1 LSAAPG
7 IDDAKSHYP
16 GEGTLSTQ
24 TQREDLIEVEEKYQ
38 VATYKKF
45 PFVIERGEDVWVYT
59 TTGERYLDLYGG
71 HAVVSTGH
79 SHPRIVQAISE
90 QAARLIFYSN
100 LVYNDARARAAK
112 KLVET
117 APEPLTKAFFVNS
130 GTEANENA
138 MKIARMLTE
147 RLKIISFDGGFHGRT
162 PGSVSATGLA
172 KYRHNVSPLLEGHV
186 YADFGSVA
194 SVETLLDEETAAVIL
209 EPIQSMGGV
218 RMAEPQFYE
227 ALREMCDQAGA
238 MLIYDEV
245 QTGMGRTGD
254 FYFAGRFGVVPDMV
268 ALAKGIASG
277 VPMGAVLMTDAIAG
291 EIKNGDLGTT
301 FGGGPLACV
310 ALETTVDVI
319 RDERLL
325 ENVRENSEYMFAEL
339 RKMLLVEEVRGLGY
353 LIGIKFPD
361 GTAKHIQQALLEKKI
376 ITGLSED
383 PSVLRLLP
391 PLTLKRPEIELFLE
405 ELSVIAPGW

>member
-1 LSAAPG
+1 LTTQPQLENL
-7 IDDAKSHYP
+7 ID
-16 GEGTLSTQ
+16 
-24 TQREDLIEVEEKYQ
+24 IEEQYQ

-59 TTGERYLDLYGG
+59 TDGERYLDLYGG

-79 SHPRIVQAISE
+79 SHPRIVQAIKD
-90 QAARLIFYSN
+90 QAERLIFYSN

-112 KLVET
+112 TLVET
-117 APEPLTKAFFVNS
+117 APEPLSKAFFVNS

-138 MKIARMLTE
+138 MKIARMLTG
-147 RLKIISFDGGFHGRT
+147 RKKIISFEGGFHGRT
-162 PGSVSATGLA
+162 PGSVSATGLP
-172 KYRHNVSPLLEGHV
+172 KYRENVSPLLEGHV
-186 YADFGSVA
+186 YAEFGNIDSVTA
-194 SVETLLDEETAAVIL
+194 LLHEDTAAIIL

-218 RMAEPQFYE
+218 RMAEPEFYR
-227 ALREMCDQAGA
+227 ALRARCDEANA

-245 QTGMGRTGD
+245 QTGMGRTGE

-291 EIKNGDLGTT
+291 EIKSGDLGTT
-301 FGGGPLACV
+301 FGGGPLACA
-310 ALETTVDVI
+310 ALEATVDVI
-319 RDERLL
+319 RDEHLL
-325 ENVRENSEYMFAEL
+325 ENVRENSEYLFAEL

-353 LIGIKFPD
+353 LVGIKFA
-361 GTAKHIQQALLEKKI
+361 GGSAKPVQQALLEKKI
-376 ITGLSED
+376 ITGLSDD

-391 PLTLKRPEIELFLE
+391 PLTLKRAEIDLFLD
-405 ELSVIAPGW
+405 ELSRIAMG

>member
-1 LSAAPG
+1 M
-7 IDDAKSHYP
+7 
-16 GEGTLSTQ
+16 STQ
-24 TQREDLIEVEEKYQ
+24 TQREDLIEIEENYQ

-79 SHPRIVQAISE
+79 SHPRIVQVISE

-138 MKIARMLTE
+138 MKIARMLTD
-147 RLKIISFDGGFHGRT
+147 RQKIISFEGGFHGRT
-162 PGSVSATGLA
+162 PGSVSATGIA
-172 KYRHNVSPLLEGHV
+172 KYRQNVAPLLQGHV

-218 RMAEPQFYE
+218 RMAEPQFYQ

-254 FYFAGRFGVVPDMV
+254 FYFAGRFDVVPDMV

-277 VPMGAVLMTDAIAG
+277 VPMGAVLMTDAISG
-291 EIKNGDLGTT
+291 EIKSGDLGTT

-310 ALETTVDVI
+310 ALEATVDVI

-325 ENVRENSEYMFAEL
+325 ENVRENSEYLFAEL

-353 LIGIKFPD
+353 LVGIKFPE
-361 GTAKHIQQALLEKKI
+361 GTAKHIQQALLEKRI

-391 PLTLKRPEIELFLE
+391 PLTLKRPEIDLFLE
-405 ELSVIAPGW
+405 ELRIIAPGW

>member
-1 LSAAPG
+1 M
-7 IDDAKSHYP
+7 
-16 GEGTLSTQ
+16 STQ
-24 TQREDLIEVEEKYQ
+24 PQLENLIDIEEQCQ

-45 PFVIERGEDVWVYT
+45 PFVIERGQDVWVYT

-79 SHPRIVQAISE
+79 SHPRVVQAIAD

-100 LVYNDARARAAK
+100 LVYNDARARAAQ
-112 KLVET
+112 KLVEI

-138 MKIARMLTE
+138 MKIARMLTGRE
-147 RLKIISFDGGFHGRT
+147 KIISFEGGFHGRT

-172 KYRHNVSPLLEGHV
+172 KYRENVSPLLAGHV
-186 YADFGSVA
+186 YADFGNVA
-194 SVETLLDEETAAVIL
+194 SVESLLDEDTAAIIL

-218 RMAEPQFYE
+218 RMAEPEFYQ

-245 QTGMGRTGD
+245 QTGMGRIGE
-254 FYFAGRFGVVPDMV
+254 FFFAGRFGAVPDMI

-291 EIKNGDLGTT
+291 EINTGDLGTT
-301 FGGGPLACV
+301 FGGGPLACA
-310 ALETTVDVI
+310 ALEATVDVI

-325 ENVRENSEYMFAEL
+325 ENVRENSEYLFAEL

-353 LIGIKFPD
+353 LIGIKFPG
-361 GTAKHIQQALLEKKI
+361 GTAKFVQQALLERKI
-376 ITGLSED
+376 ITGLSDD

-391 PLTLKRPEIELFLE
+391 PLTLRKPEIDLFLD
-405 ELSVIAPGW
+405 ELSKIAQG